1 MTDWN
6 LNLGANPEAV
16 PLAAKL
22 GFDGVQISFG
32 RKLVDD
38 KMPADD
44 PEVIARYLSLSQQYK
59 IPIDGTCVDRL
70 HDNGLKSDPL
80 APKWVL
86 DSIRLTKALDTKVL
100 LLPFFSRWA
109 LQTKEEMDYV
119 GDALR
124 DLAPEATKAG
134 VILGL
139 EDTISAEDNVRI
151 MERSRSTSVLVY
163 YDVGNSTEAGFD
175 PVKEIRWLGKD
186 RICQFHLKDNP
197 HYLGDGKHSV
207 WAHHASD
214 SGYPVFRLRQPGDGC
229 ALQSIGG
236 GHAQESGL
244 HPQCHGAVLCIMA
257 MQSAAAANLEVACG
271 DRRWLQALR
280 VRRVVP
286 HESLRRC
293 RCDRDAQYCQLTFTE
308 PVPLVGTV

>member
-1 MTDWN
+1 MISRRRFIGSAVAAGVCSRLAIAKEEPLRIGVTDWN
-6 LNLGANPEAV
+6 LDLGANPEAV

-22 GFDGVQISFG
+22 GFEGVQISFG

-38 KMPADD
+38 KMPTDN
-44 PEVIARYLSLSQQYK
+44 PEVIARYLSLSRQNK

-80 APKWVL
+80 AQKWVL
-86 DSIRLTKALDTKVL
+86 DSIRLTKALHTKVL

-109 LQTKEEMDYV
+109 LQTREEMDYV

-151 MERSRSTSVLVY
+151 MERSRSASVLVY
-163 YDVGNSTEAGFD
+163 YDVGNSTVAGFD
-175 PVKEIRWLGKD
+175 PVKEIRWLGKE

-197 HYLGDGKHSV
+197 HYLGEGNIQFPPIMRAIRDIRF
-207 WAHHASD
+207 
-214 SGYPVFRLRQPGDGC
+214 SGF
-229 ALQSIGG
+229 
-236 GHAQESGL
+236 
-244 HPQCHGAVLCIMA
+244 
-257 MQSAAAANLEVACG
+257 ANLETDSHPDQLEA
-271 DRRWLQALR
+271 DMRKNLAY
-280 VRRVVP
+280 VRNVM
-286 HESLRRC
+286 
-293 RCDRDAQYCQLTFTE
+293 AQS
-308 PVPLVGTV
+308 

>member
-1 MTDWN
+1 MITRRKFLGSAVAAGVCSRLAIARDQPLRIGVTDWN

-22 GFDGVQISFG
+22 GFEGVQISFG

-38 KMPADD
+38 KMPVDH
-44 PEVIARYLSLSQQYK
+44 PEMIARYLSLSRENK

-86 DSIRLTKALDTKVL
+86 DSIRLTKALETKVL

-109 LQTKEEMDYV
+109 LRTREEMDYV

-139 EDTISAEDNVRI
+139 ENTISAEDNVRI
-151 MERSRSTSVLVY
+151 MERSRSASVKVY

-175 PVKEIRWLGKD
+175 PVTEIRWLGRE

-197 HYLGDGKHSV
+197 HYLGEGSIQF
-207 WAHHASD
+207 APILRAIGEIQF
-214 SGYPVFRLRQPGDGC
+214 SGF
-229 ALQSIGG
+229 
-236 GHAQESGL
+236 
-244 HPQCHGAVLCIMA
+244 
-257 MQSAAAANLEVACG
+257 ANLETDAPSKEL
-271 DRRWLQALR
+271 DAD
-280 VRRVVP
+280 
-286 HESLRRC
+286 LRRNLAYV
-293 RCDRDAQYCQLTFTE
+293 RNMMTLASGR
-308 PVPLVGTV
+308 

>member
-1 MTDWN
+1 LVIKTTRRKFIGSAAAAGICSRLAIAREQALLIGVTDWN

-22 GFDGVQISFG
+22 GFEGVQISFG

-38 KMPADD
+38 KMPVDD
-44 PEVIARYLSLSQQYK
+44 PAVIARYLSLSRQYK

-80 APKWVL
+80 ARKWVL

-109 LQTKEEMDYV
+109 LQTKAEMDFV

-139 EDTISAEDNVRI
+139 ENTISAEDNVRI
-151 MERSRSTSVLVY
+151 MERARSASVLVY

-197 HYLGDGKHSV
+197 HYLGDGSIQFEPIMR
-207 WAHHASD
+207 AIRD
-214 SGYPVFRLRQPGDGC
+214 IQFSGY
-229 ALQSIGG
+229 
-236 GHAQESGL
+236 
-244 HPQCHGAVLCIMA
+244 
-257 MQSAAAANLEVACG
+257 ANLETDVPPKQLDA
-271 DRRWLQALR
+271 DLR
-280 VRRVVP
+280 KNLAYIRNVMAR
-286 HESLRRC
+286 S
-293 RCDRDAQYCQLTFTE
+293 
-308 PVPLVGTV
+308 